1 MLQIKSGWEVA
12 SLPQSIAGHICCFSG
27 VAGMAGILV
36 PWWLVW
42 GFEVVDAPVALLA
55 NEQLFFT
62 ESFVKVGGEKVMFRK
77 GPGTQ

>member
-1 MLQIKSGWEVA
+1 
-12 SLPQSIAGHICCFSG
+12 
-27 VAGMAGILV
+27 
-36 PWWLVW
+36 VW